1 MDGCLCPNSLTPILV
16 TLIEAHSTD
25 LLKHSLVK
33 IVSNIKSR
41 ELISLRKGIGIQGRW
56 RSKMPKCCFGW
67 SNFEN
72 IPIELLSFYQSL
84 SLALEILHRFH
95 SSVSISL
102 RLFGKPALLL
112 KFEVFLA
119 KTLQFLSYHQFYLSV
134 LVLACSEVYLW
145 LGKSRWMSSKTWLR
159 FY

>member
-1 MDGCLCPNSLTPILV
+1 
-16 TLIEAHSTD
+16 
-25 LLKHSLVK
+25 
-33 IVSNIKSR
+33 
-41 ELISLRKGIGIQGRW
+41 
-56 RSKMPKCCFGW
+56 MPKCCFGW

-134 LVLACSEVYLW
+134 LVLACSEAFLW
-145 LGKSRWMSSKTWLR
+145 LGKSR
-159 FY
+159 